1 MVRYANFDNYGIKFE
16 GGDTFCV
23 KSQITENDSILK
35 YMRYREKQQKR
46 VIIDGLYLLYQDV
59 TEMRIP
65 SEKKLS

>member
-1 MVRYANFDNYGIKFE
+1 MKKSKFQKISFVKSHIMIRYANFDNYSIKFE

-46 VIIDGLYLLYQDV
+46 VIVDGL
-59 TEMRIP
+59 
-65 SEKKLS
+65 